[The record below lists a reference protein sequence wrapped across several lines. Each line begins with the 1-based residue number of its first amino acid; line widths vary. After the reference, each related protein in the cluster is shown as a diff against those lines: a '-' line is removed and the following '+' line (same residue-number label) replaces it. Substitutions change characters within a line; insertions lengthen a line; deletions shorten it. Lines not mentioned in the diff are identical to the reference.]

1 MTERLAVICDLY
13 HFEHLLCGGGLA
25 RDLLLLPAGG
35 LGFLHAVKL
44 LGGVFQPQ
52 MGVGI
57 EGNADVGM
65 PHEVLERLRVHAR
78 LGLIA
83 AVGMAADVRRD
94 VGHPHPVN
102 VVVAVHHVVEAVLP
116 VHGHQRQ
123 AILVQKQETAVPV
136 DHALITRRRPVLDD
150 GAEALLHILRHG
162 QLPGAGM
169 GLGLLDHKAHVRIAL
184 KLMIDVDQVVLKVD
198 VLDCQPAKL
207 RDAHPGMEQD
217 VYDLFNWASPILEI

>member
-57 EGNADVGM
+57 DGNADVGM

-83 AVGMAADVRRD
+83 AVGMAADVRGD
-94 VGHPHPVN
+94 VRHLDPVDII
-102 VVVAVHHVVEAVLP
+102 VALDHMVEPVLP
-116 VHGHQRQ
+116 VHRHFRQ
-123 AILVQKQETAVPV
+123 AVLVKKQKTAAAV
-136 DHALITRRRPVLDD
+136 DHALDPGGRPVLND
-150 GAEALLHILRHG
+150 GAEALLDVCRHRELAG
-162 QLPGAGM
+162 SGM